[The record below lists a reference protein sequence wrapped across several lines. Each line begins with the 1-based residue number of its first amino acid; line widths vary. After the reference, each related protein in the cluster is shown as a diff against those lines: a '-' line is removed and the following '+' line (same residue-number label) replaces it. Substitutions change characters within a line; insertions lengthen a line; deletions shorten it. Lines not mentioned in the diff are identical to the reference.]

1 MIPYAKQSISEKDIE
16 AVVQVLRSDFIT
28 QGPVVNQFETAI
40 AQYCQAQYAIAVSS
54 GTAALH
60 LACRALGIG
69 QGDIV
74 WTSPNTF
81 VASAN
86 CVLYC
91 GASIDFI
98 DIDPHTYNISIAV
111 LKQKLETAREN
122 DRLPAAIIPV
132 HFAGQSCDMEAI
144 YHLSQEYGFKI
155 IEDAAHALGGE
166 YNNHRIGSCRYS
178 DITIFSLHPAKMI
191 TAGEGGLLLTNSSSL
206 AEQAVLLRTHG
217 ITRDPSLM
225 EGESHG
231 LWYYQ
236 QTELGYNYRITDIQA
251 ALGLSQLQRLNEF
264 VSRRSK
270 IAERYN
276 RLLSA
281 LPLNIPQQYKSCQSS
296 WHLYVI
302 CLQLNKLNKNRKEIF
317 DELRKKNIG
326 VHVHYIPVHTQP
338 FFKNI
343 GFKEQDF
350 PESVAYY
357 QKAITLPIYVDLSD
371 EIVDYIVGTLS
382 EILV

>member
-1 MIPYAKQSISEKDIE
+1 MIPYAKQSISEEDIE

-86 CVLYC
+86 CALYC

>member
-1 MIPYAKQSISEKDIE
+1 MIPYAKQSISEEDIE

-28 QGPVVNQFETAI
+28 QGPVVNEFETAI

-69 QGDIV
+69 QGDTV

-86 CVLYC
+86 CALYC
-91 GASIDFI
+91 GATIDFI
-98 DIDPHTYNISIAV
+98 DIDPHTYNISIAA

-132 HFAGQSCDMEAI
+132 HFAGQSCDMETI
-144 YHLSQEYGFKI
+144 YYLSQEYGFKI

-166 YNNHRIGSCRYS
+166 YNNDRIGSCRYS

-191 TAGEGGLLLTNSSSL
+191 TAGEGGLLLTNNSSL
-206 AEQAVLLRTHG
+206 AEQALLLRTHG
-217 ITRDPSLM
+217 ITRNPSLM
-225 EGESHG
+225 DSESHG

-236 QTELGYNYRITDIQA
+236 QIELGYNYRITDIQA
-251 ALGLSQLQRLNEF
+251 ALGLSQLKRLDEF
-264 VSRRSK
+264 VARRRE
-270 IAERYN
+270 IAAIYN
-276 RLLSA
+276 KKLNH
-281 LPLNIPQQYKSCQSS
+281 LPLTAPLPDKNNQFS

-302 CLQLNKLNKNRKEIF
+302 NLHLDKIARTRKEVF
-317 DELRKKNIG
+317 DELRKYNIG
-326 VHVHYIPVHTQP
+326 VHVHYIPVHIQP
-338 FFKNI
+338 WFTSM
-343 GFKEQDF
+343 GFKAEAF
-350 PESVAYY
+350 PNVMSYY
-357 QKAITLPIYVDLSD
+357 QRAITLPIYVDLSD
-371 EIVDYIVGTLS
+371 EEIDYIVHVLS
-382 EILV
+382 EVLS